1 MPSARALTTPHN
13 RPNSWHPC
21 LPGGAV
27 IGGEISSIEQVMH
40 WLAPTPQFERLRRV
54 RRALESSSRPP
65 EVAKLRD

>member
-1 MPSARALTTPHN
+1 
-13 RPNSWHPC
+13 
-21 LPGGAV
+21 V